1 MDALFRALGTAPE
14 ACPHVLCSLQEG
26 VPTGCVSPWGLSIAS
41 FWCAV
46 TLTAWDPE
54 GRRLVRE
61 LARRSFAS
69 GWFPACPWTRV
80 LSLCCSTLLGGLALW
95 EGRTQ
100 MEVYRL
106 MAFPPTTGLKISIG
120 NEEDLL

>member
-14 ACPHVLCSLQEG
+14 ACPYVLCSLQEG
-26 VPTGCVSPWGLSIAS
+26 VPTGCVSLWGLSIAS
-41 FWCAV
+41 FRCAV

-54 GRRLVRE
+54 GCRMVGE
-61 LARRSFAS
+61 LARQSCAS

-80 LSLCCSTLLGGLALW
+80 LSLCCSTLLGRLALW

-100 MEVYRL
+100 TEACGL
-106 MAFPPTTGLKISIG
+106 MAFPPTAGLKISIG